1 MSSTNQATALA
12 TAKER
17 SGVSGVADSVINEM
31 LVMTAGT
38 DGDNVTHYRGYYV
51 AAKLIE
57 QNRRDQALSAADGAQ
72 FTGLAVT
79 IASLLGLQQG
89 YDEANGLTV
98 PDAFKAVLP
107 RKRGARSYTP
117 RVLP

>member
-17 SGVSGVADSVINEM
+17 SGVSGVADSVIND
-31 LVMTAGT
+31 LLTMTVGT
-38 DGDNVTHYRGYYV
+38 DGSGVTHYRGYYV

-57 QNRRDQALSAADGAQ
+57 QNRGDQTLSAADGAQ

-89 YDEANGLTV
+89 YDEANGLIV
-98 PDAFKAVLP
+98 PDAFKAALP
-107 RKRGARSYTP
+107 RKRGTRSYTP
-117 RVLP
+117 RLVP

>member
-1 MSSTNQATALA
+1 MSHTVQADALA

-17 SGVSGVADSVINEM
+17 SGVSGVTDSAINQL
-31 LVMTAGT
+31 LVLTAGT
-38 DGDNVTHYRGYYV
+38 DSSGVAHYRGYYV

-57 QNRRDQALSAADGAQ
+57 QNRGDQVLSAADGAQ

-89 YDEANGLTV
+89 YDEANGLTL
-98 PDAFKAVLP
+98 PDAFKAVTP
-107 RKRGARSYTP
+107 RRRGARSFTATL
-117 RVLP
+117 LP